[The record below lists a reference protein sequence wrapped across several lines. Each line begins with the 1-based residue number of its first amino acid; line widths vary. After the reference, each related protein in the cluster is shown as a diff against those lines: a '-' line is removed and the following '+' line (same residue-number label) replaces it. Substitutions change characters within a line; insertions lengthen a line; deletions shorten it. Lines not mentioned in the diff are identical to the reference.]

1 MIHRELA
8 LLFDETVALYLR
20 LTATAAAI
28 YGQGAISGP
37 RRTVLVALARSGPQT
52 VAQLARARAQSRQR
66 LQPLVNHLV
75 REGLLELAEN
85 PAHARSP
92 LVVLSPAGRTAI
104 RRILETEDSLRARLR
119 LDIPARR
126 LTTAAAVLR
135 DVRLALASQMDGIL
149 RDARRRQSRANSSR
163 RSRN

>member
-1 MIHRELA
+1 VTHRELA

-92 LVVLSPAGRTAI
+92 LVVLRPRT
-104 RRILETEDSLRARLR
+104 RCARGF
-119 LDIPARR
+119 
-126 LTTAAAVLR
+126 
-135 DVRLALASQMDGIL
+135 AST
-149 RDARRRQSRANSSR
+149 SR
-163 RSRN
+163 RVG